1 MNKHI
6 SLLIILV
13 VAYLNLGAQNSTDK
27 IDLESSLIQ
36 PKNIIKISDGHY
48 FIDFGKA
55 FFGNVEITPKA
66 GQNDSLVFHLGEKLD
81 SEFHIDRNPGA
92 TIRYRKSKMSGLI
105 ANQTTLP
112 ELVPYKRNTT
122 GAAILLPDSI
132 GTIIPFRYCE
142 IENLKIPIEDLQIK
156 QKALHYKFND
166 DAATFSSSNKMM
178 DSIWDFCKHTIKATS
193 FTGYYV
199 DGDRERIPYEADAY
213 INQLSHYSVDNNYE
227 MAKRTNE
234 YFIDNPTWPT
244 EWLLHTVLMFYTD
257 YMYTADIAPLQKYYD
272 NLKLKTLMDLER
284 ADGLISSKSPKFTE
298 ALALKL
304 GFKKGSKKIQDI
316 IDWPPAQK
324 DTGWKLATA
333 EGERDGYE
341 IVPVNTAINSFYYYN
356 LKLMT
361 EIAGFLDKKED
372 VAFFKQKAE
381 KVKETINTKLL
392 DTKKGY
398 YIDGEGSTHSA
409 LHANMLP
416 LAFDLVPEKHI
427 ASVTEF
433 VKSRGMACSVYGS
446 QYLLEGLYKNGE
458 AQYAADLIT
467 STTGDRNWWNMM
479 NVGSTMA
486 MEAWDLKYKPNSDWN
501 HAWGTAP
508 LNVITRYMWGIKPKT
523 AGFKVAQ
530 IEPQLG
536 DLSFSSIKAPT
547 KNGFILAEFKKKND
561 KTDVYYITIPNNM
574 SAEFI
579 LPKNVKKVFL
589 NNKKVK
595 NYDSYLNLKSGEHVI
610 RIDH

>member
-1 MNKHI
+1 MNKYI
-6 SLLIILV
+6 ALLIIILSFTNV
-13 VAYLNLGAQNSTDK
+13 TAQNNTDEFE
-27 IDLESSLIQ
+27 LETTLIK
-36 PKNIIKISDGHY
+36 PKSIIKISNGHY

-55 FFGNVEITPKA
+55 FFGNVEITSTTS
-66 GQNDSLVFHLGEKLD
+66 QNESLVFHLGEKLD
-81 SEFHIDRNPGA
+81 GEFHIDRKPGA
-92 TIRYRKSKMSGLI
+92 TIRYRTATMSGLK
-105 ANQTTLP
+105 ANASVSPQLNA
-112 ELVPYKRNTT
+112 YKRNTT
-122 GAAILLPDSI
+122 GAAILIPENM
-132 GTIIPFRYCE
+132 GVIIPFRYCE

-156 QKALHYKFND
+156 QKALHYEFND
-166 DAATFSSSNKMM
+166 DAATFSSSNTLM
-178 DSIWDFCKHTIKATS
+178 DSIWDFCKHTIKATT

-213 INQLSHYSVDNNYE
+213 INQLSHYSVDNNYDI
-227 MAKRTNE
+227 ARRTNA

-257 YMYTADIAPLQKYYD
+257 YMYTGDLEPLKKHYD

-284 ADGLISSKSPKFTE
+284 PDGLISSKSPKLTTE
-298 ALALKL
+298 LTQKL
-304 GFKKGSKKIQDI
+304 GFKKGSKKIADI

-324 DTGWKLATA
+324 DTGWKLATP

-341 IVPVNTAINSFYYYN
+341 IVPVNTAVNSFYYYN
-356 LKLMT
+356 LKLMS
-361 EIAGFLDKKED
+361 EIAGFLNKTED
-372 VAFFKQKAE
+372 AAFYHKKAE
-381 KVKETINTKLL
+381 TVKATINSKLL
-392 DTKKGY
+392 DPEKGY

-416 LAFDLVPEKHI
+416 LAFDLVPEEHVK
-427 ASVTEF
+427 SVTEF

-446 QYLLEGLYKNGE
+446 QYLLEGLYKYGE

-479 NVGSTMA
+479 KVGSTMA

-501 HAWGTAP
+501 HAWGTPP
-508 LNVITRYMWGIKPKT
+508 LNIITRFMWCIKPKT

-536 DLSFSSIKAPT
+536 DLAFSSIKVPT
-547 KNGFILAEFKKKND
+547 KNGFILGEFKKKNS
-561 KTDVYYITIPNNM
+561 KTDVYTITIPDNM

-579 LPKNVKKVFL
+579 LPKTIKKVYL
-589 NNKKVK
+589 NKKKVK
-595 NYDSYLNLKSGEHVI
+595 SHDSLLSLESGEHLIKVNF
-610 RIDH
+610 